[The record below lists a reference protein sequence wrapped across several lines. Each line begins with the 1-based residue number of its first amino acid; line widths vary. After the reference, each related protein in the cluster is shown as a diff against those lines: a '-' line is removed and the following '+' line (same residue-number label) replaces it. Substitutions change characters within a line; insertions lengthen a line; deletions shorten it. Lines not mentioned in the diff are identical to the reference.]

1 MNTETVER
9 TFTIGFSEEADV
21 PVHKVV
27 QGLVGLLVEVDLND
41 APAFG
46 GLETRGR
53 IEGVV
58 GRVDD
63 DGIHLWLTSA
73 AVGDLSEP
81 HVVTQWS
88 AVEGVWVL

>member
-1 MNTETVER
+1 METETVER

-27 QGLVGLLVEVDLND
+27 HALVGLTVELAVV
-41 APAFG
+41 G
-46 GLETRGR
+46 GGR

-63 DGIHLWLTSA
+63 DGIHLWMVKPTTWPNDLT
-73 AVGDLSEP
+73 EP
-81 HVVTQWS
+81 SVHGWDRIES
-88 AVEGVWVL
+88 VWVF

>member
-63 DGIHLWLTSA
+63 DGIHLWTPTDLVGRA
-73 AVGDLSEP
+73 AEP
-81 HVVTQWS
+81 SVHAWGL
-88 AVEGVWVL
+88 VEGVWVF